1 MKVKRTMET
10 TCRVTARGCGEWG
23 MRAYVGSGRCEN
35 VMTGVARRSAVFTQ
49 SGDARL
55 FLVSAGLIV
64 TILLDGSCRFGVNGH
79 GWLFWVQAWEGKIR
93 DFMHLVVPR
102 KCE

>member
-1 MKVKRTMET
+1 LR
-10 TCRVTARGCGEWG
+10 
-23 MRAYVGSGRCEN
+23 
-35 VMTGVARRSAVFTQ
+35 
-49 SGDARL
+49 DL

-93 DFMHLVVPR
+93 DFVHLVVPR

>member
-1 MKVKRTMET
+1 M
-10 TCRVTARGCGEWG
+10 RG
-23 MRAYVGSGRCEN
+23 
-35 VMTGVARRSAVFTQ
+35 
-49 SGDARL
+49 L

-64 TILLDGSCRFGVNGH
+64 TILIDGRRRFGVDGN
-79 GWLFWVQAWEGKIR
+79 GWLFGVQAWEGKIR

>member
-1 MKVKRTMET
+1 
-10 TCRVTARGCGEWG
+10 
-23 MRAYVGSGRCEN
+23 
-35 VMTGVARRSAVFTQ
+35 MTGVARRSAVFTQ
-49 SGDARL
+49 SGDAQL

-64 TILLDGSCRFGVNGH
+64 TILIDGRRRLGMDGNGL
-79 GWLFWVQAWEGKIR
+79 LFWVQAWEGKIR

>member
-1 MKVKRTMET
+1 V
-10 TCRVTARGCGEWG
+10 
-23 MRAYVGSGRCEN
+23 
-35 VMTGVARRSAVFTQ
+35 
-49 SGDARL
+49 
-55 FLVSAGLIV
+55 
-64 TILLDGSCRFGVNGH
+64 DGN

>member
-1 MKVKRTMET
+1 
-10 TCRVTARGCGEWG
+10 
-23 MRAYVGSGRCEN
+23 
-35 VMTGVARRSAVFTQ
+35 MTGGSPQVSRFHTV
-49 SGDARL
+49 GDARL